1 MAPHR
6 VVPLALLAV
15 LVLLTLGF
23 AVLALTMAPNSA
35 DLAVHNGTD
44 ETFSAQQFSIQLTDT
59 EANAHGTAQSSV
71 RVIDYT
77 APNRLVVYRASPKLH
92 LLGSVHGAALVTA
105 INEYAA
111 ITGGS
116 TGWVR
121 HGSHFDRTETLAAY
135 AQRLG
140 QKAAAAGTVAETAV
154 VRSGYLVAD
163 SLILHIKSAT
173 GPNGQTTAGG
183 TAQETLHVLR
193 INGAKAPAIN
203 S

>member
-6 VVPLALLAV
+6 VIPLVLLAV
-15 LVLLTLGF
+15 LGLLTLGF
-23 AVLALTMAPNSA
+23 AVLALTMSPNSA

-59 EANAHGTAQSSV
+59 QANSQGTAQSSV
-71 RVIDYT
+71 RVIEFT
-77 APNRLVVYRASPKLH
+77 APNRLQVFQASPKLH
-92 LLGSVHGAALVTA
+92 LLGSVHGRALVTA
-105 INEYAA
+105 ITEYAA

-121 HGSHFDRTETLAAY
+121 HGSHFDRSESLTAY

-140 QKAAAAGTVAETAV
+140 QKSVATGTVAETAV

-163 SLILHIKSAT
+163 VLTLHIKSAT
-173 GPNGQTTAGG
+173 GPNGPTAVGG

-193 INGAKAPAIN
+193 INGAKAPAVN

>member
-6 VVPLALLAV
+6 VIPVALLAV

-44 ETFSAQQFSIQLTDT
+44 ETFSAHQFSIQLTDT
-59 EANAHGTAQSSV
+59 EANGQGTAQSSV
-71 RVIDYT
+71 RVIVYT

-121 HGSHFDRTETLAAY
+121 HGSHFDRTESLAAY

-140 QKAAAAGTVAETAV
+140 QKAAATGTVAETAV

-163 SLILHIKSAT
+163 SLILHIKSAS
-173 GPNGQTTAGG
+173 GPNGQTAAGG